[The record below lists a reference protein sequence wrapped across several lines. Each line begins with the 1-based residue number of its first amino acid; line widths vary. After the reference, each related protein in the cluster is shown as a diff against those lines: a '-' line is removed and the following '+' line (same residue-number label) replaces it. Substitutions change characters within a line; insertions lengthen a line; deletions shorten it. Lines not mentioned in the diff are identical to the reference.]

1 MFRRWISIPAAS
13 NALLQIL
20 PEKLSHEL
28 RAHNCGNEPAF
39 QTVGVRAVLSLHD
52 LGGAS
57 VEVFT
62 SELENL
68 RAHPLVPENDDA
80 SSTTDAH
87 PFDLSDVDTDIP
99 SVDLIRMVERL
110 REQSSETTELLRF
123 AADEIG
129 AGRLAPVPDFGETVL
144 SWNTALEAVWKALGI
159 NPVPR
164 ETSFAVLD
172 SVTHLVAQREATRI
186 DEQTRQREM
195 NEEKLARLRITA
207 DSLEA
212 LSAGDETFRSAYDH
226 AREQIAELEQ
236 LLGQSAPADT
246 DPPCSPATDESRE
259 HDPGHVSPAFDAGSP
274 TKTADE
280 EADVA
285 SNLPGREVGTT
296 QRSSDTVATVD
307 NDRDERPTHAEPET
321 KTETKTDTAT
331 ETETI
336 DRPSKLSEAIPGS
349 AVPHTEH
356 PAHPVAAARTD
367 VVHPAEATT
376 PAEADTQIT
385 VTRAADTS
393 AAILDDHNEDL
404 SYHLREGNFGA
415 AWLIAQAIALPEL
428 DIAAYRLAATAF
440 HSAPGGIDP
449 SEVLIRLTSMPESYA
464 YSTHQSAKVALA
476 AVLRAALTAGWIP
489 RSELETIVRQAN
501 LDSTWRE
508 LVDVATAACDRNY
521 QHLHD
526 FGSPAEMSIAEV
538 HRKTRA
544 VQAQLDGQRIKF
556 ARADKVL
563 KHLLHNNG
571 PLGEAFDAVL
581 APTSGEERRQ
591 VLTDVLKQLDAPDA
605 LIETADAAV
614 NSQQARRLPIVAF
627 SRSALRK
634 AIEMVHDCVL
644 GALNTATAVATD
656 TRAAAVQETHHQLV
670 TAATALAVSSE
681 SGPGDEAMRRLVE
694 WIIAPQSPTRVT
706 DDLEVLVEESLP
718 VTSTERDASG
728 LPIITADNAADVIRE
743 LRTPKTPR
751 ELFDIY
757 TARGDLQEAGFL
769 ADRTPELHN
778 RLVAERSNWRRRL
791 SREVDALRAELGHTY
806 ADDFTQGAHAA
817 AEAQLVTPDNYT
829 GERFDLQMAD
839 LERLRTTLAE
849 HRSQTASV
857 LRGRVDDEITVPQDR
872 SRITD
877 LINSEDF
884 IGANE
889 LLALARGGPLPAP
902 DGADASIDDG
912 FFDAFAESLS
922 ALDLSATPT
931 IRDLVTAF
939 SGLEDTGAATVEH
952 GDLSRLGRWANL
964 LSKKHGGRADR
975 QATMGS
981 ILRALGLDT
990 RGELDRQPTQGVR
1003 HFDRYRVLAAP
1014 VDGSLVPALGSQ
1026 ATHYIIVATA
1036 DHKLLRDTLAK
1047 GFPTKNGPNIVLF
1060 DGVLTLDQRR
1070 QCLAV
1075 CRDQKISALVID
1087 HAVAAFVAVRSPRS
1101 FKAVQQIT
1109 LPFTCFTHY
1118 TVVAGNVP
1126 DEVFV
1131 GRANELTTL
1140 TDRAGSLFVY
1150 GGRQL
1155 GKSALLRKI
1164 QRDFNAVP
1172 DHHAIFIDLNSHG
1185 IGSWADSQTLWPV
1198 LYNELAQLSGTSVK
1212 PNAAVRK
1219 PEPVIR
1225 AIEKW
1230 LDDKESRRLL
1240 LLLDEADSFL
1250 EKESHASPHGFQNI
1264 GPLKRLFDNTSGR
1277 FKPVFAGLHKV
1288 QRLQN
1293 VANTPLAHG
1302 GRDILI
1308 GPLAAKPA
1316 RDLVVK
1322 PLEALGYRFA
1332 NPEAVWRLLAF
1343 TNLQPGLI
1351 QVVCNDLIAHL
1362 QSRPL
1367 HKGEPMVII
1376 SDADIDKVTGDSR
1389 TRDKIAEKLRLT
1401 IALEDRYRVI
1411 ALAVAIMCMEDNFRD
1426 KYTAADIRLH
1436 CEVYWQQGFEDL
1448 NSSEFAVYLDE
1459 LVGLGVLINDPDDRF
1474 SVRSPNIVT
1483 MLGSKE
1489 QLETEL
1495 DENKEQFE
1503 LPHEYNPRSTRR
1515 QLALDN
1521 STVRSPLSEHDLS
1534 QLIPVKSKYEPPLNH
1549 VVTGSA
1555 ALGIHDV
1562 ARVLKSVGD
1571 GRAVDIT
1578 VLDPENDDVA
1588 SVLSSF
1594 KFVGNGPSAPRILVV
1609 DAARADA
1616 QQADAIA
1623 VAVQSMRKRG
1633 QGHLVIVYG
1642 VDGISA
1648 ADRLLENRSVVQT
1661 RVVNL
1666 QKWSGDGIRSWH
1678 DNPFNTPA
1686 DRRELLRQSGGWP
1699 ELVERAVAD
1708 VSDRGISHAE
1718 EWERLST
1725 FPDNDTAAS
1734 SFLQSVGVGVGDNAR
1749 AILTAWAH
1757 LDSTSYERLD
1767 DVADVIDCDIN
1778 ELRVMAS
1785 ALARRGVIDEFH
1797 DEYMIDPAV
1806 ARALTTL
1813 R

>member
-1 MFRRWISIPAAS
+1 MFRRWISMPAAS

-20 PEKLSHEL
+20 PEKFSHEL
-28 RAHNCGNEPAF
+28 RTHNSGSEQAF
-39 QTVGVRAVLSLHD
+39 RPVGVRAVLSLHD

-68 RAHPLVPENDDA
+68 RAHPLLTESDTA

-99 SVDLIRMVERL
+99 SADLIQMVERL
-110 REQSSETTELLRF
+110 RDQSSETAGLLRS
-123 AADEIG
+123 AADEIS
-129 AGRLAPVPDFGETVL
+129 AGQHAAVPDFGKTVL
-144 SWNTALEAVWKALGI
+144 SWNTALESVWNALGI
-159 NPVPR
+159 NRVPS
-164 ETSFAVLD
+164 ETSFAILD
-172 SVTHLVAQREATRI
+172 SVTNLVAEQEATRL
-186 DEQTRQREM
+186 DEQSRQREM
-195 NEEKLARLRITA
+195 YEEKLARLRSTA

-212 LSAGDETFRSAYDH
+212 LSGGDETFRSAYDH
-226 AREQIAELEQ
+226 ARGQIAELEQ

-246 DPPCSPATDESRE
+246 DPPCSPAADESQE
-259 HDPGHVSPAFDAGSP
+259 NDPGNDPGHDLPTLDADAS
-274 TKTADE
+274 TKTSDE
-280 EADVA
+280 EADVE
-285 SNLPGREVGTT
+285 SNLPDREVDTT
-296 QRSSDTVATVD
+296 QRPSVAVTTVD
-307 NDRDERPTHAEPET
+307 TDRDERPAHTEPEPET
-321 KTETKTDTAT
+321 DTA
-331 ETETI
+331 
-336 DRPSKLSEAIPGS
+336 DQPSKLSAAKLGS
-349 AVPHTEH
+349 AVPRTEH
-356 PAHPVAAARTD
+356 PAHPTPAASTD
-367 VVHPAEATT
+367 VVCPAEATT
-376 PAEADTQIT
+376 LAEADTQIT
-385 VTRAADTS
+385 VAPAPDTS
-393 AAILDDHNEDL
+393 VAILDDHGEDL
-404 SYHLREGNFGA
+404 SYHLRGGNFGA
-415 AWLIAQAIALPEL
+415 AWLIAQASALPAL

-449 SEVLIRLTSMPESYA
+449 SEVLIRLTSLPDSYA
-464 YSTHQSAKVALA
+464 YSTNQSAKVALA

-489 RSELETIVRQAN
+489 RSELETIVRQSN

-508 LVDVATAACDRNY
+508 LVDVAIAACDRNY

-526 FGSPAEMSIAEV
+526 FGSPAEMSTAEV

-605 LIETADAAV
+605 LIETADTAV
-614 NSQQARRLPIVAF
+614 NSQQARRVPIVAF

-634 AIEMVHDCVL
+634 AIETVHDCVL

-706 DDLEVLVEESLP
+706 DDIEVLVEESLP

-751 ELFDIY
+751 ELFDTY

-769 ADRTPELHN
+769 AGRTPELHN

-806 ADDFTQGAHAA
+806 ADDFTQGAHAF

-872 SRITD
+872 NRITD

-902 DGADASIDDG
+902 DGADASTDDG

-1075 CRDQKISALVID
+1075 CREQKISALVID

-1264 GPLKRLFDNTSGR
+1264 GPLKRLFDNTAGR

-1367 HKGEPMVII
+1367 HKGEPMVTI

-1515 QLALDN
+1515 QLTLDN

-1534 QLIPVKSKYEPPLNH
+1534 QLIPVKAKYEPPLNH
-1549 VVTGSA
+1549 VVTGST

-1578 VLDPENDDVA
+1578 MLDPENDDVA
-1588 SVLSSF
+1588 SVLASF
-1594 KFVGNGPSAPRILVV
+1594 KFVGNGPSAPRVLVV

-1725 FPDNDTAAS
+1725 FPDNDTAANN
-1734 SFLQSVGVGVGDNAR
+1734 FLQSVGVGDNAR
-1749 AILTAWAH
+1749 EILTRWAH

-1778 ELRVMAS
+1778 ELRVMTF
-1785 ALARRGVIDEFH
+1785 ALVRRGVIDEFH
-1797 DEYMIDPAV
+1797 DEYMIDPVV